1 LESLWV
7 CLFNKGNTGL
17 KYWVVY
23 TGIDMIRELWVRSRM
38 MGAVRKGSKR
48 RPSAGWG
55 NSGVYTVKGSILNSL
70 IQKKIFQRRN

>member
-1 LESLWV
+1 
-7 CLFNKGNTGL
+7 
-17 KYWVVY
+17 
-23 TGIDMIRELWVRSRM
+23 MREFWVRSRM

-70 IQKKIFQRRN
+70 IQKKNEIKALTFPENFISLRVFKIN

>member
-1 LESLWV
+1 
-7 CLFNKGNTGL
+7 
-17 KYWVVY
+17 
-23 TGIDMIRELWVRSRM
+23 MIRELWVRSRM

-70 IQKKIFQRRN
+70 IQKKIFPKEELSFLTLTLMFILFYFL